1 MTRLFQRKR
10 DPSGKKH
17 AESLP
22 WHVFKELEDSLNII
36 EDLEQIGGNLLGKIR
51 EIIPI
56 KKIILLIY
64 DQDVGR
70 FKVSN
75 YLGFEES
82 RMKGTSFLGTDP
94 LVKWLKVNKSF
105 FNVRK
110 QKGVFEFLSEKE
122 RNTLMTLGIE
132 LSFPLVSMNRLIGII
147 FIGPKESG
155 QDFTKPELSLISS
168 LTPQMGIALEN
179 ALLYKEQR
187 ERFRRMSRADK
198 LATIGELAA
207 GAAHEIRNPLTG
219 IKSFLQYLDAKEL
232 SEKESKI
239 LKNALEETDRID
251 DILSALL
258 SFSRPSETKKEKID
272 LKAVLKESL
281 DLMAFQVRKQKIQ
294 VLREFPASPVIMNA
308 DKSQLKQLF
317 LNIFL
322 NSLQAMKKG
331 GELKVEITSPTSQDI
346 TIAVYDTGEGIS
358 EENLDKI
365 FDPFFTTKKGGTG
378 LGLSICYGIVQSHQ
392 GEIRVKSTLSEG
404 TTAVI
409 KFSVSL

>member
-322 NSLQAMKKG
+322 NSLQSMKKG

>member
-1 MTRLFQRKR
+1 MARLFQRKR
-10 DPSGKKH
+10 DPSGKKSS
-17 AESLP
+17 ESLP

-75 YLGFEES
+75 FLGFEES
-82 RMKGTSFLGTDP
+82 RMKGISFLRTDP
-94 LVKWLKVNKSF
+94 LVKWLKVNRSYF
-105 FNVRK
+105 YIRK
-110 QKGVFEFLSEKE
+110 QKGVFEYLSKKEK
-122 RNTLMTLGIE
+122 NSLKALGIE
-132 LSFPLVSMNRLIGII
+132 LCFPLVSMNRLIGII
-147 FIGPKESG
+147 FIGPKHRD
-155 QDFTKPELSLISS
+155 QDFSKQELSLISS

-219 IKSFLQYLDAKEL
+219 IKSFLQYLEAKDL
-232 SEKESKI
+232 SEKEGKI

-272 LKAVLKESL
+272 LIAVLEESL

-294 VLREFPASPVIMNA
+294 VLREFPPSPLIMNA

-331 GELKVEITSPTSQDI
+331 GDLKVEITSPASQDI
-346 TIAVYDTGEGIS
+346 TVAVYDTGEGIS

-392 GEIRVKSTLSEG
+392 GEIEVKSTLIEG

-409 KFSVSL
+409 KFPLSF